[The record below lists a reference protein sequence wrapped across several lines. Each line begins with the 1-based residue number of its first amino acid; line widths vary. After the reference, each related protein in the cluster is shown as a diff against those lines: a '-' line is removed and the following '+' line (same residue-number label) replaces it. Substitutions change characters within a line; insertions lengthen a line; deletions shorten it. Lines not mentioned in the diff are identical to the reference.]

1 MKAASR
7 PFSWSNWAEGDAW
20 GGGKGAVGRLSQE
33 LLSVHEPE
41 MPLII
46 QAQLVISSEGYEDVE
61 LCGEVRARDRR
72 RVNVHSLR
80 LDEI

>member
-1 MKAASR
+1 M
-7 PFSWSNWAEGDAW
+7 
-20 GGGKGAVGRLSQE
+20 GRLSQE